1 MEKTIKVS
9 VIMLAYNIG
18 KYVETA
24 IKGVLR
30 QKRTMP
36 SSSSLAKIAVR
47 TIHSTFACA
56 TNNSIRK

>member
-30 QKRTMP
+30 QKTDYAIQLVI
-36 SSSSLAKIAVR
+36 SEDC
-47 TIHSTFACA
+47 STDNTLDICL
-56 TNNSIRK
+56 RY